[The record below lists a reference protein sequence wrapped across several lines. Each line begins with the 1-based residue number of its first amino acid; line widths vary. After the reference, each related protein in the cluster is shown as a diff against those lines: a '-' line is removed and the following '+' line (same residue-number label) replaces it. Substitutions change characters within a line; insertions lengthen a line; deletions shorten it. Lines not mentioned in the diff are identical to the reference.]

1 MWKRIIKSINL
12 EKWIDIAIEENK
24 KSLPT
29 QQNLF
34 REKYSVSTEAHF
46 EIAETFLDACE
57 A

>member
-1 MWKRIIKSINL
+1 MEANNKIN
-12 EKWIDIAIEENK
+12 KFGKMKITIEENK

-57 A
+57 TIA

>member
-24 KSLPT
+24 KSLLT

>member
-1 MWKRIIKSINL
+1 MEANNKIN
-12 EKWIDIAIEENK
+12 KFGKMKITIEENK

-34 REKYSVSTEAHF
+34 REKYSVLTEAHF